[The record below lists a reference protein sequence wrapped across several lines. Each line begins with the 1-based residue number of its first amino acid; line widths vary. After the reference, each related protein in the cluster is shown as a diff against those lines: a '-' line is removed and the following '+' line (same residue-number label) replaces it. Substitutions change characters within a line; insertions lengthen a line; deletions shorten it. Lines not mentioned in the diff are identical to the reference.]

1 MRFIVLKIEEAKIFK
16 ITTHFRWQR
25 GRDRSLLEERL
36 DEMGKKGIKVK
47 GGPTLAQAIHAL
59 EPRAETT

>member
-1 MRFIVLKIEEAKIFK
+1 MKPKYSRFTKLS
-16 ITTHFRWQR
+16 RWQR